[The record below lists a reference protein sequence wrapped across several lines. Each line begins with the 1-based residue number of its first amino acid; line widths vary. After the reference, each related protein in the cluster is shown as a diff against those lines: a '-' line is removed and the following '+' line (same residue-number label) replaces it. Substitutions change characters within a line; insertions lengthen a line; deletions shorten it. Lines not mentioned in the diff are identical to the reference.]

1 MEYNFIVNHIC
12 NEVKPMTFEE
22 KTLDTERLFEGK
34 IINVRRDRVT
44 VMEGE
49 SFREIVEH
57 NGGAVI
63 AAVKSDGNMI
73 MVRQFR
79 KPAERVMLEV
89 PAGKIDPDE
98 DPAVT
103 AVRELKEETGY
114 TAGTVRKLTQMYP
127 SVGYSEEI
135 LHLYLCTDL
144 VSGET
149 NFDENEAIDIEEYPV
164 DTLVNMVMNGEIQ
177 DGKSQVAILMVKGLL
192 AEGKLQLG

>member
-1 MEYNFIVNHIC
+1 
-12 NEVKPMTFEE
+12 MTFEE
-22 KTLDTERLFEGK
+22 KTIDTERIFEGK

-63 AAVKSDGNMI
+63 AAVKSDGRMI

-89 PAGKIDPDE
+89 PAGKIDEGENPE
-98 DPAVT
+98 T
-103 AVRELKEETGY
+103 AALRELKEETGY
-114 TAGTVRKLTQMYP
+114 TAGKIRKLTQMYP

-135 LHLYLCTDL
+135 LHLYLCTEL
-144 VSGET
+144 TAGET
-149 NFDENEAIDIEEYPV
+149 CFDENEAIDIEEY
-164 DTLVNMVMNGEIQ
+164 DIDELVSMVMNGTIQ
-177 DGKSQVAILMVKGLL
+177 DAKSQIAILMVKTLAASGQLL
-192 AEGKLQLG
+192 